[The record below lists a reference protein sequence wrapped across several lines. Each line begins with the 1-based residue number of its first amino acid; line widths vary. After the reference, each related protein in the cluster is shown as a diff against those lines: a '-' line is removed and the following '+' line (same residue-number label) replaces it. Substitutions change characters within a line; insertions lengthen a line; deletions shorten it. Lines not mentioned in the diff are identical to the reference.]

1 MLKCQYVFRM
11 MHEEA
16 SVPELVRGLYMI
28 AVETEASVS
37 VSVTKE
43 MKTEGLRCNSRPERE
58 WEETLEI
65 TRGRCCGVSSTI
77 HTIGFLND
85 L

>member
-1 MLKCQYVFRM
+1 MLKSQCLFRM

-28 AVETEASVS
+28 AVETEASFS

-65 TRGRCCGVSSTI
+65 TREKETDAVVS
-77 HTIGFLND
+77 
-85 L
+85 

>member
-1 MLKCQYVFRM
+1 MLKCRYLFRM

-28 AVETEASVS
+28 AVETEASLS
-37 VSVTKE
+37 VSEE

-65 TRGRCCGVSSTI
+65 TRERETDAVVSRALFT
-77 HTIGFLND
+77 HD
-85 L
+85 